1 MNIKYLKFSIGI
13 FLALAVSRFIPHP
26 PNFTSL
32 IALSFYVPAIF
43 GLRYIPITLICF
55 VLTDIIIGIHSTIF
69 FTWGS
74 IIFIGFISKYFN
86 NNFFKRFS
94 GVLIACF
101 IFYLVTNFGVWLS
114 GFYGYNINGLLT
126 CYILAIPFFGNTLAA
141 TVIYSLVIEALYK
154 FFLEK
159 KYFLNI

>member
-141 TVIYSLVIEALYK
+141 TIIYSLVIEALYK

-159 KYFLNI
+159 KHFLNI

>member
-1 MNIKYLKFSIGI
+1 MKYLKFSIGI
-13 FLALAVSRFIPHP
+13 FLALAASRFIPHP

-55 VLTDIIIGIHSTIF
+55 ILTDIFIGIHSTIF

-94 GVLIACF
+94 GILIACF

-141 TVIYSLVIEALYK
+141 TIIYSLVIEALYK

>member
-1 MNIKYLKFSIGI
+1 MNMKYLKFSIGI
-13 FLALAVSRFIPHP
+13 FLALAASRFIPHP

-55 VLTDIIIGIHSTIF
+55 ILTDIFIGIHSTIF

-94 GVLIACF
+94 GILIACF

-141 TVIYSLVIEALYK
+141 TIIYSLVIEALYK